1 MRCDQGLLRGE
12 GAEGGEEK
20 RQELITP
27 LAQVAESEQAPAL
40 MLFVDVSKMLH
51 SGTSCPQPC
60 I

>member
-1 MRCDQGLLRGE
+1 MRCDQGLLRSE
-12 GAEGGEEK
+12 VAEGGEEK
-20 RQELITP
+20 RQELIIP
-27 LAQVAESEQAPAL
+27 LAQVVKSEQALAL